1 VLLGVVALT
10 SAQPAHLLQ
19 DPDSPYLT
27 HSSRME
33 EEPQTGTFVALQ
45 PLALVDHVCTVSGA
59 LLGSL
64 LANGGGTCAR
74 GTDAAE
80 LGGSK
85 RVSLE
90 EIQRLLGRPGA
101 RPHVCG
107 QAACARLMPA
117 AGAAQLLTIIM
128 RQGSV
133 RSWSLA
139 SSCSAWCRSSALNHN
154 ANCMQ

>member
-1 VLLGVVALT
+1 MLLGVVALT

-117 AGAAQLLTIIM
+117 AGGSSTANHHHEARLCQIM
-128 RQGSV
+128 ELGLKLQRLVPFERTQP
-133 RSWSLA
+133 
-139 SSCSAWCRSSALNHN
+139 
-154 ANCMQ
+154 